1 MHLGIREGV
10 EANTQKHT
18 RESTK
23 LPPPEEPWLQKGK
36 DLGMRQ
42 ADKQHEGESRAT
54 SLSDPQG
61 IFSEL
66 KAAKVT
72 DLITSVPQTTE
83 EDWAKTVSQVKWK
96 SLKVSGTK
104 WIKQIRYY

>member
-1 MHLGIREGV
+1 MH
-10 EANTQKHT
+10 
-18 RESTK
+18 
-23 LPPPEEPWLQKGK
+23 
-36 DLGMRQ
+36 Q

-83 EDWAKTVSQVKWK
+83 ED
-96 SLKVSGTK
+96 
-104 WIKQIRYY
+104 